1 MFQTVIITDLENLPI
16 NSALLQLVSSKN
28 SPSTSS
34 SSSSTSPSTS
44 SSVQLP
50 KDSEPISE
58 SVKNLNTNDLKC
70 YNIAKKNIEELAL
83 YLKPFSCGS
92 AASLLSRPMQR
103 KLVTLVNC
111 QLIEEE
117 GRSRAI
123 RAARSLGERT
133 VTELILQHQ
142 NPQQLSANLWAA
154 VRARGCQFLGPA
166 MQEEV
171 LKLVLLALEDGS
183 ALSRKV
189 LVMFVV
195 QRLEPHFPQASKT
208 SIGHVV
214 QLLYRASCFK
224 VSKRESDSSLMQL
237 KEEFRTYEAL
247 RREHDAQIVQ
257 IATEA
262 GLRIAPDQWSALLYG
277 DTGHKSH
284 MQSIIDKL
292 QTPQSFAQ
300 SVQELVIA
308 LQRTNDPSNLAGLR
322 TYLKQLTNIDPTS
335 ENNTPSWNE
344 LAESL
349 DAVKQVVAGLVDF
362 VQQHG
367 NRKLQDSSHNN
378 HPTKYKISMCRDL
391 AMRAVCP
398 RGANCTFAHSEEEL
412 EKYRTRNRKLHA
424 RTPTSN
430 SLNNKDA
437 VDYLNEHSLSQNHLY
452 VPSLSNK
459 TSPLKEKPNQI
470 PSQSNIQPQYDQMK
484 PNKFQPINPCP
495 ITKTMPSQGI
505 NYNLLSA
512 NTAKPGQLSGQQ
524 NMNLLSPT
532 MQPQIGFPNHSKTPT
547 PGHQGGKYNSDMY
560 GQVYAKTP
568 SPHLLS
574 PRNNNQ
580 KMKHFKYQGEPT
592 SPRNMGQSQRH
603 LNDAHHPNMGWNQ
616 HHNRQAMGPPHQSNI
631 PKNYFSNP
639 QQTSLPNSPNPYG
652 GQQPPPSAMAI
663 LHNLEL
669 RKQEILKQLEK
680 CNNFNAPNQP
690 SNLFSNKMGNNNYVN
705 NTSNTINNNQMHNN
719 NGTKCG
725 QQHLNQFHH
734 QHLPSHRF
742 TAPFAES
749 SAPRTENRIDEMSA
763 ADEEP
768 NITLCNKEDA
778 MRNYWNHNMQP
789 LSNQTASHQPQSTYD
804 SNIERLT
811 LSEVPTAAQN
821 KEDFFVR
828 SDSIL
833 TDDDYVPFDSQTQSK
848 FGPISRM
855 PVKSSLSHGLHT
867 FDNQFPISND
877 ALAFSSTAPTNLNS
891 AKANNNSALLASNTN
906 SDLMWYGNVPKTE
919 SVSLAGIY
927 STVTKEKKEHFIDAA
942 ISSADAAPSTSAS
955 NNSVVDN
962 NKYQFRPT
970 INGKGGENGKQLE
983 LNMYEMVPNE
993 AEQNVLNMELKLIEQ
1008 KLIDHQSNGSNLI
1021 KVMICALFFF
1031 FFVH

>member
-1 MFQTVIITDLENLPI
+1 
-16 NSALLQLVSSKN
+16 
-28 SPSTSS
+28 
-34 SSSSTSPSTS
+34 
-44 SSVQLP
+44 
-50 KDSEPISE
+50 
-58 SVKNLNTNDLKC
+58 
-70 YNIAKKNIEELAL
+70 
-83 YLKPFSCGS
+83 
-92 AASLLSRPMQR
+92 MQR

-111 QLIEEE
+111 QLVEEE

-277 DTGHKSH
+277 DTNHKSH

-335 ENNTPSWNE
+335 ENSAPAWTE

-349 DAVKQVVAGLVDF
+349 DAVKQVVTGLVDF

-367 NRKLQDSSHNN
+367 NRKLQDSTHNN

-398 RGANCTFAHSEEEL
+398 RGSNCTFAHSEEEL

-430 SLNNKDA
+430 SLSNKDA
-437 VDYLNEHSLSQNHLY
+437 VEYLNDHSLNATHLY

-459 TSPLKEKPNQI
+459 TSPMKEKSMP
-470 PSQSNIQPQYDQMK
+470 PQSNMQGPYDQTK
-484 PNKFQPINPCP
+484 PAKFQPISPCP
-495 ITKTMPSQGI
+495 ITKSMPPQGMGFNMMGGNVGNGKPNHAISQQ
-505 NYNLLSA
+505 NLNLLA
-512 NTAKPGQLSGQQ
+512 PGLQAPMGYQ
-524 NMNLLSPT
+524 NN
-532 MQPQIGFPNHSKTPT
+532 SKTPT
-547 PGHQGGKYNSDMY
+547 PGQGHPGKYNSEMY
-560 GQVYAKTP
+560 NPAYAKTP
-568 SPHLLS
+568 SPHLHS
-574 PRNNNQ
+574 PRMNNP
-580 KMKHFKYQGEPT
+580 KGKHFKYQSEQT
-592 SPRNMGQSQRH
+592 SPRNYGHRQM
-603 LNDAHHPNMGWNQ
+603 NDSNHQNAGWNQ
-616 HHNRQAMGPPHQSNI
+616 HHRQMMGNPHPPNMS
-631 PKNYFSNP
+631 KNYFPHP
-639 QQTSLPNSPNPYG
+639 QQASLPNSPNPYG
-652 GQQPPPSAMAI
+652 GQQPSPMI
-663 LHNLEL
+663 MLQNLEL

-680 CNNFNAPNQP
+680 CNNYNGANQSPNMFNH
-690 SNLFSNKMGNNNYVN
+690 KMSNNNYVN
-705 NTSNTINNNQMHNN
+705 NIGNNNNNSQLHNN
-719 NGTKCG
+719 HKGGPHPVLGAYK
-725 QQHLNQFHH
+725 
-734 QHLPSHRF
+734 
-742 TAPFAES
+742 
-749 SAPRTENRIDEMSA
+749 D
-763 ADEEP
+763 
-768 NITLCNKEDA
+768 
-778 MRNYWNHNMQP
+778 YWNQNMQSNP
-789 LSNQTASHQPQSTYD
+789 NQTQPQGMFD
-804 SNIERLT
+804 NNIDHM
-811 LSEVPTAAQN
+811 AMNDGNNAQS
-821 KEDFFVR
+821 KDDIFVR

-833 TDDDYVPFDSQTQSK
+833 TDDDYVPFDAPTQSK

-855 PVKSSLSHGLHT
+855 PTKSSHQHGQPQ
-867 FDNQFPISND
+867 FDNQYAISD
-877 ALAFSSTAPTNLNS
+877 PMHFSNTAPTSTNP
-891 AKANNNSALLASNTN
+891 ANPNPLLASN
-906 SDLMWYGNVPKTE
+906 SDISMWLYGNIPKSKSASMGLYPT
-919 SVSLAGIY
+919 LAKEPKDHFLD
-927 STVTKEKKEHFIDAA
+927 STV
-942 ISSADAAPSTSAS
+942 PSTDTASSSSLSSVS
-955 NNSVVDN
+955 NNSIADA
-962 NKYQFRPT
+962 KFQFRPT
-970 INGKGGENGKQLE
+970 ANGRGGDNAKHME
-983 LNMYEMVPNE
+983 LNMFEAVPNE

-1008 KLIDHQSNGSNLI
+1008 KLMDNNNGGNLN
-1021 KVMICALFFF
+1021 KVS
-1031 FFVH
+1031 